1 MDIYEARRQVVL
13 RLIRSRFG
21 GSQAEFAAKT
31 GIPPSYVTRM
41 LKEAGATSFKRIG
54 DDMALK
60 IENKLDLEPGSV
72 LNPVAGREPAKAQP
86 AAPPPA
92 PPRNFEDRHWVS
104 DSDFATLQAVHVV
117 FTPEQIADIRTRA
130 AHAERT
136 VRERLAVTAGGSADP
151 PPAAVSNER
160 AAELPPPAPAAPPPV
175 SSAVVP
181 LVTKEPRQ
189 GKHASRYVATDKIG
203 PSLSTGA
210 AKKRTTTPG
219 KK

>member
-117 FTPEQIADIRTRA
+117 FT
-130 AHAERT
+130 
-136 VRERLAVTAGGSADP
+136 AGGSADP